1 MEEESPLFVHLQ
13 CPLCAEVLH
22 HHCHGR
28 VALPP
33 SVTPVVEVEQPSS
46 QQQLPQDGRH
56 VSAAACQPDE
66 ENLQRDWELDPVMA
80 ERFKKTADRRA
91 QRKREREER
100 EEREQ
105 NE

>member
-1 MEEESPLFVHLQ
+1 MEEERPLFVHLQ

-33 SVTPVVEVEQPSS
+33 SAEQAAQVEQPPAPP
-46 QQQLPQDGRH
+46 QLPHDGRH

-100 EEREQ
+100 EQ